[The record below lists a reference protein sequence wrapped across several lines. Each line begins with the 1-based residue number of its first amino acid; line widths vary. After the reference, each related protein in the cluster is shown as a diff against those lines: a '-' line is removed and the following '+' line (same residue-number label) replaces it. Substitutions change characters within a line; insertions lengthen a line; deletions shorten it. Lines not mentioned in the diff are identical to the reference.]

1 LADFISGFSLG
12 LSLIMAIG
20 AQNAFVLKSGLRREH
35 IFIICTLCALSDAA
49 LIAAGI
55 FGFGSLLD
63 AVPSLEIV
71 MRWAGACFLSVYGAK
86 SFLSAWR
93 GGASLQAAGAS
104 NTLTAS
110 VLTCLALTWLN
121 PHVYLDTVVLLGAVA
136 AQHDDRF
143 IFGLGAV
150 SASFVFFYALGF
162 GARLLAPVFSKPLA
176 WRVLDAC
183 VGALMWAIALHLFF
197 G

>member
-1 LADFISGFSLG
+1 
-12 LSLIMAIG
+12 MAIG

-35 IFIICTLCALSDAA
+35 IFIICTLCAVSDAV

-55 FGFGSLLD
+55 LGFGSLLD

-71 MRWAGACFLSVYGAK
+71 MRLAGACFLSVYGCK

-104 NTLTAS
+104 STLLAS

-121 PHVYLDTVVLLGAVA
+121 PHVYLDTVVLLGSIA

-143 IFGLGAV
+143 IFGVGAV
-150 SASFVFFYALGF
+150 SASFVFFYTLGF
-162 GARLLAPVFSKPLA
+162 GARLLAPVFSQPVA
-176 WRVLDAC
+176 WRILDAC
-183 VGALMWAIALHLFF
+183 VGALMWAIAIHLFF
-197 G
+197 N

>member
-1 LADFISGFSLG
+1 
-12 LSLIMAIG
+12 M
-20 AQNAFVLKSGLRREH
+20 
-35 IFIICTLCALSDAA
+35 
-49 LIAAGI
+49 
-55 FGFGSLLD
+55 
-63 AVPSLEIV
+63 
-71 MRWAGACFLSVYGAK
+71 YGAK

>member
-1 LADFISGFSLG
+1 LANFISGFSLG

-35 IFIICTLCALSDAA
+35 IFIICTLCAVSDAV

-55 FGFGSLLD
+55 LGFGSLLD

-71 MRWAGACFLSVYGAK
+71 MRLAGACFLSVYGCK

-93 GGASLQAAGAS
+93 GGTSLQATGACS
-104 NTLTAS
+104 TLLAS

-121 PHVYLDTVVLLGAVA
+121 PHVYLDTVVLLGSIA

-143 IFGLGAV
+143 IFGVGAV
-150 SASFVFFYALGF
+150 SASFVFFYTLGF
-162 GARLLAPVFSKPLA
+162 GARLLAPVFSQPVA
-176 WRVLDAC
+176 WRILDAC
-183 VGALMWAIALHLFF
+183 VGALMWAIAIHLFF
-197 G
+197 N

>member
-1 LADFISGFSLG
+1 
-12 LSLIMAIG
+12 MAIG

-35 IFIICTLCALSDAA
+35 IFIICTLCAVSDAV

-55 FGFGSLLD
+55 LGFGSLLD

-71 MRWAGACFLSVYGAK
+71 MRLAGACFLSVYGCK

-93 GGASLQAAGAS
+93 GGTSLQAAGAS
-104 NTLTAS
+104 STLLAS

-121 PHVYLDTVVLLGAVA
+121 PHVYLDTVVLLGSIA

-143 IFGLGAV
+143 IFGVGAV
-150 SASFVFFYALGF
+150 SASFVFFYTLGF
-162 GARLLAPVFSKPLA
+162 GARLLAPVFSQPVA
-176 WRVLDAC
+176 WRILDA
-183 VGALMWAIALHLFF
+183 ALGRLCGRLRYICFLTDQLLPVVQI
-197 G
+197 